1 MTQEMVQIVC
11 GILALACVAIVIMR
25 RKNKKK
31 TGGDDD
37 F

>member
-1 MTQEMVQIVC
+1 MSQEMVQIVC
-11 GILALACVAIVIMR
+11 GVLALVCVGIVIMR

-31 TGGDDD
+31 STADDD